1 MLLILLMLLKIKT
14 ILNNLH
20 MKYKY
25 ILVTILIIITSCKSH
40 RIYTEQELK
49 NIKKT
54 ASLRNEMMNDY
65 ENDQREFNEDLNN
78 QN

>member
-1 MLLILLMLLKIKT
+1 
-14 ILNNLH
+14 

-25 ILVTILIIITSCKSH
+25 ILVAILIIITSCKS
-40 RIYTEQELK
+40 RKVYTSQELK
-49 NIKKT
+49 NLKKT
-54 ASLRNEMMNDY
+54 ANLRNEMMNDY

>member
-1 MLLILLMLLKIKT
+1 
-14 ILNNLH
+14 

-25 ILVTILIIITSCKSH
+25 ILVAILIIITSCKSH

-54 ASLRNEMMNDY
+54 ERLRNDMMNDY
-65 ENDQREFNEDLNN
+65 ENDQREFNEELNN

>member
-1 MLLILLMLLKIKT
+1 
-14 ILNNLH
+14 

-25 ILVTILIIITSCKSH
+25 ILVAILIIISSCKSH
-40 RIYTEQELK
+40 KIYTSQELK
-49 NIKKT
+49 NLKKT
-54 ASLRNEMMNDY
+54 ANLRNEMMNDY

>member
-1 MLLILLMLLKIKT
+1 
-14 ILNNLH
+14 

-25 ILVTILIIITSCKSH
+25 ILVAILIIISSCKSH
-40 RIYTEQELK
+40 KIYTSQELK
-49 NIKKT
+49 NLKKT